1 MGARDARAV
10 SVLGL
15 DRIKNGRSR
24 TEALTHKVKNT
35 IYGPREDHFAVI
47 EPDRRS
53 FLKAAVVGAAGVSLS
68 IRAFARA
75 EPERI
80 ATVALANNI
89 VQLTGA
95 GGNVVALTG
104 SDGIL
109 LVDSGL
115 QERSGDLL
123 GVVRKLPGGRHVHT
137 LINTHWHWE
146 HTGGNER
153 LGHDKVKIIAHEN
166 TRLWLGADFYCDWQN
181 NKHYTPRPKAA
192 WPTET
197 FYASGKLT
205 ANGEDVVYGY
215 LPRAHTDGDVY
226 VFFTKAN
233 VLVAGGLVTV
243 GSYPVLDYT
252 TGGWIG
258 GMADASKALSSIA
271 NQDTKIVPG
280 VGPVQTYADLQAQ
293 SDMLATLKDRLID
306 LMRKGIGTDD
316 LAADPPTKDFD
327 AKWGDPQL
335 FLANAYRGLWGH
347 VRELGKIV

>member
-1 MGARDARAV
+1 M
-10 SVLGL
+10 
-15 DRIKNGRSR
+15 
-24 TEALTHKVKNT
+24 
-35 IYGPREDHFAVI
+35 I
-47 EPDRRS
+47 ESDRRS
-53 FLKAAVVGAAGVSLS
+53 FLKAAVAGAAGVSLS

-75 EPERI
+75 ESEPI
-80 ATVALANNI
+80 TTVALGDNI
-89 VQLTGA
+89 VQITGA

-104 SDGIL
+104 SDGVL

-115 QERSGDLL
+115 EERCKDLL
-123 GVVRKLPGGRHVHT
+123 KAVAKLSGGRPVHT

-153 LGHDKVKIIAHEN
+153 LGKDKVKIIAHEN
-166 TRLWLGADFYCDWQN
+166 TKLWLGADFYCDWQN
-181 NKHYTPRPKAA
+181 NKHYTPRPKEA

-197 FYASGKLT
+197 FYTSGKLT

-226 VFFTKAN
+226 VFFPKAN
-233 VLVAGGLVTV
+233 VLVAGGLVAV

-258 GMADASKALSSIA
+258 GMADASKALLSVA
-271 NQDTKIVPG
+271 NKDTRIVPG
-280 VGPVQTYADLQAQ
+280 VGPVQTYVDLQAQ
-293 SDMLATLKDRLID
+293 TDMLATMKDRLID

-316 LAADPPTKDFD
+316 LAADPPTKEFN
-327 AKWGDPQL
+327 AKWGDPRL
-335 FLANAYRGLWGH
+335 FLANAYRGMWGH